1 MDRRILRFLT
11 SFLLFAATICI
22 IGANA
27 DAAEPVIDAEKTTA
41 ATLNSGPGLGE
52 YVPTFYSRAVT
63 GPLMN
68 KSICYVCRN
77 GQRPVVAVFV
87 RSFEPKLKS
96 LLQNIDRVVD
106 RNRVIGLR
114 SFTVKLGDDPFS
126 DISAVQTFSF
136 NNKIAMPFTVASEAV
151 AVPSCQNIH
160 SNAAVTVVFYRKRR
174 VEKTFVFRKGEL
186 TTDEVRTVIQGVK
199 DFAGESA
206 K

>member
-1 MDRRILRFLT
+1 
-11 SFLLFAATICI
+11 
-22 IGANA
+22 
-27 DAAEPVIDAEKTTA
+27 
-41 ATLNSGPGLGE
+41 
-52 YVPTFYSRAVT
+52 
-63 GPLMN
+63 MN

-77 GQRPVVAVFV
+77 GQRPVVAGFV

-199 DFAGESA
+199 DFVGESA

>member
-1 MDRRILRFLT
+1 MDRRILCFLT
-11 SFLLFAATICI
+11 SILLFAATICVV
-22 IGANA
+22 
-27 DAAEPVIDAEKTTA
+27 DAAEPTIGTENTA
-41 ATLNSGPGLGE
+41 AAPLNSGPGLGE

-68 KSICYVCRN
+68 KSVCYVCRN

-106 RNRVIGLR
+106 RNRLIGLR
-114 SFTVKLGDDPFS
+114 SFSVKLGSDPFR

-136 NNKIAMPFTVASEAV
+136 NNKIDMPFTVASEAV

-160 SNAAVTVVFYRKRR
+160 SNAAITVVFYRKRR
-174 VEKTFVFRKGEL
+174 VEKTFVFRTGEM

-199 DFAGESA
+199 DFAGE
-206 K
+206 